1 MIVYTEQGRA
11 VELGETIGHGGE
23 ATVYRLDGQPGWLAK
38 IYDPEPRPNYLA
50 KLRWMIDHPP
60 ENPTSSLNHPSLAW
74 PNGLFYDEKGR
85 LKGYRMP
92 HIDHAL
98 ALLEVFNPRRRAEV
112 LPQFDRRYLHRTA
125 RNLAAALSALHHS
138 GYVAG
143 DINESNVLVTPQ
155 ALVTLIDTDSFQ
167 VREER
172 GKTQVLY
179 SCPVGKPEY
188 TPPELQGKTLGEVAR
203 EPNHDAFG
211 LAALIFQLLMD
222 GSHPFRAQWLGS
234 GDPPPM
240 EKRIA
245 QGAYPYVKA
254 PDRLVAPP
262 RNAPSLDTLHPAL
275 VGLFRRCF
283 VDGHTSPRRRPG
295 PDLWAR
301 VIRDA
306 EASLVCC
313 AEGHFYSGHLP
324 ACPYCAG
331 AAKRPAA
338 QTRPAVV
345 FQSPA
350 PAGAA
355 SPGRPVAV
363 AAPVGP
369 GSWSGLPMGA
379 LRSRPW
385 LHPGTLRGWV
395 LQWLRLSV
403 LVGGGRGALA
413 GAGLAALVALLNWS
427 TGSPLNWNLLVA
439 AAGAAGGLLRGWQPG
454 ARFAHLVG
462 QYVGWKRFWQGMGLM
477 VGVAVG
483 GGFGM
488 AFAWAALPSIFAVVL
503 GAQGGL
509 YLGGRFWQAGQNLS
523 WERILA
529 VVGSLGAG
537 GVGWG
542 VAEIAGAGGLNQLG
556 AQLGDSLL
564 LLSGDGQPGSAL
576 IWLLAGGLSGAMFGA
591 LAGLLVDLFGRLV
604 RLTK

>member
-1 MIVYTEQGRA
+1 
-11 VELGETIGHGGE
+11 
-23 ATVYRLDGQPGWLAK
+23 
-38 IYDPEPRPNYLA
+38 
-50 KLRWMIDHPP
+50 
-60 ENPTSSLNHPSLAW
+60 
-74 PNGLFYDEKGR
+74 
-85 LKGYRMP
+85 
-92 HIDHAL
+92 
-98 ALLEVFNPRRRAEV
+98 
-112 LPQFDRRYLHRTA
+112 
-125 RNLAAALSALHHS
+125 
-138 GYVAG
+138 
-143 DINESNVLVTPQ
+143 
-155 ALVTLIDTDSFQ
+155 
-167 VREER
+167 
-172 GKTQVLY
+172 
-179 SCPVGKPEY
+179 
-188 TPPELQGKTLGEVAR
+188 
-203 EPNHDAFG
+203 
-211 LAALIFQLLMD
+211 
-222 GSHPFRAQWLGS
+222 
-234 GDPPPM
+234 
-240 EKRIA
+240 
-245 QGAYPYVKA
+245 
-254 PDRLVAPP
+254 
-262 RNAPSLDTLHPAL
+262 
-275 VGLFRRCF
+275 
-283 VDGHTSPRRRPG
+283 
-295 PDLWAR
+295 
-301 VIRDA
+301 
-306 EASLVCC
+306 
-313 AEGHFYSGHLP
+313 
-324 ACPYCAG
+324 
-331 AAKRPAA
+331 
-338 QTRPAVV
+338 
-345 FQSPA
+345 
-350 PAGAA
+350 
-355 SPGRPVAV
+355 
-363 AAPVGP
+363 
-369 GSWSGLPMGA
+369 MGA

>member
-23 ATVYRLDGQPGWLAK
+23 AAVYRLDGQPGWLAK
-38 IYDPEPRPNYLA
+38 IYEPEPRPNYLA
-50 KLRWMIDHPP
+50 KLSWMIDHPP
-60 ENPTSSLNHPSLAW
+60 ENPTGSLNHPSLAW
-74 PNGLFYDEKGR
+74 PEGLFYDGKGR

-92 HIDHAL
+92 YIDYAL
-98 ALLEVFNPRRRAEV
+98 ALLEVFNPRRRAEA

-143 DINESNVLVTPQ
+143 DVNESNVLVTPQ

-172 GKTQVLY
+172 SKTVVLY
-179 SCPVGKPEY
+179 PCPVGKPEY
-188 TPPELQGKTLGEVAR
+188 TPPELQGKILGEVAR
-203 EPNHDAFG
+203 EPTHDAFG

-222 GSHPFRAQWLGS
+222 GSHPFRAQWLGP

-240 EKRIA
+240 EKRIV
-245 QGAYPYVKA
+245 QGAYPYVEA

-262 RNAPSLDTLHPAL
+262 RNALPLDTLHPAL
-275 VGLFRRCF
+275 VELFRRCF

-295 PDLWAR
+295 PDLWVR
-301 VIRDA
+301 VIREA
-306 EASLVCC
+306 EACLVCC
-313 AEGHFYSGHLP
+313 AEGHFYSAHLA

-331 AAKRPAA
+331 AAKRPATGA
-338 QTRPAVV
+338 RPAPVL
-345 FQSPA
+345 QNA
-350 PAGAA
+350 PAGAPF
-355 SPGRPVAV
+355 PGRPVAM
-363 AAPVGP
+363 ATPVGS
-369 GSWSGLPMGA
+369 GSRRSGSMGV
-379 LRSRPW
+379 LGSRPW
-385 LHPGTLRGWV
+385 LRPAALRGWI
-395 LQWLRLSV
+395 LLWLRLSV

-427 TGSPLNWNLLVA
+427 AGSPLNWDLLA
-439 AAGAAGGLLRGWQPG
+439 ATAGAAGGLLRGWQPG

-462 QYVGWKRFWQGMGLM
+462 QYLGWKRFWQGMGLI
-477 VGVAVG
+477 VGAAVAG
-483 GGFGM
+483 AFGM
-488 AFAWAALPSIFAVVL
+488 AFVWTILPSIFAVIL

-529 VVGSLGAG
+529 VVGALGAA
-537 GVGWG
+537 GVGWV
-542 VAEIAGAGGLNQLG
+542 VAEIAGTGGLDQLG

-576 IWLLAGGLSGAMFGA
+576 IWLLAGGLSGAVFGA
-591 LAGLLVDLFGRLV
+591 LAGVLVDLFGRLV